1 MIEVILLIVSYLAK
15 KAFALIF
22 LLIGL
27 IVSSFKWELRKYLKE
42 VAIVND
48 VYLNVIGQHS
58 LNGVL
63 SSNGK
68 GFGNRLQTISCAM
81 YLIKL
86 TKFGNESSEGL
97 SKLEKGHIKIA
108 YEAHK
113 QNIINEYNNLMN
125 GKV

>member
-1 MIEVILLIVSYLAK
+1 M
-15 KAFALIF
+15 FALIF

-27 IVSSFKWELRKYLKE
+27 VVSSFRWELRKYLKE

-81 YLIKL
+81 YIVKL
-86 TKFGNESSEGL
+86 TKFGSDANNGL
-97 SKLEKGHIKIA
+97 SGLENDHTKIA
-108 YEAHK
+108 YELHK
-113 QNIINEYNNLMN
+113 QNIINEYNSLMN
-125 GKV
+125 GKI